1 MLTKESPRPPVRGL
15 VTAAILA
22 AAISLPTL
30 TATATDT
37 ERAELEASAPT
48 VEELRGIVADL
59 GSAND
64 ALVADNSSLQQSV
77 SQLEQ
82 ERDQLRKSFDRFD
95 KLYAPLEADRQLL
108 VELRKSLPET
118 RPEAE
123 AHLGRIRDLALA
135 SDPAG
140 LGRIVERLDDSVPA
154 FLDWRF
160 GDYDSVQA
168 YTDAYVETGANAFDS
183 SMEEF
188 RSQVLMSVANRLD
201 SLLTILDRVR

>member
-1 MLTKESPRPPVRGL
+1 MLTKESPRLPVRGL

-22 AAISLPTL
+22 AAMSLPAL
-30 TATATDT
+30 TATATDA
-37 ERAELEASAPT
+37 ERAELNGSAPT

-59 GSAND
+59 GSVND
-64 ALVADNSSLQQSV
+64 ALAADNSSLQQTV

-82 ERDQLRKSFDRFD
+82 ERDQLRKSLDRFD

-123 AHLGRIRDLALA
+123 AQLARIRDLALA
-135 SDPAG
+135 SDPAR
-140 LGRIVERLDDSVPA
+140 LGRIIDRLDDAVPT

-160 GDYDSVQA
+160 GDYGSVQA

-188 RSQVLMSVANRLD
+188 RSEVLMSVANRLD

>member
-1 MLTKESPRPPVRGL
+1 MLTKESPRLPVRGF

-22 AAISLPTL
+22 AAMSLPAL
-30 TATATDT
+30 TATATDA
-37 ERAELEASAPT
+37 ERAELEGSAPT

-59 GSAND
+59 DSAND
-64 ALVADNSSLQQSV
+64 VLVADNSSLQHTV

-82 ERDQLRKSFDRFD
+82 ERDQLRTSLDRFD
-95 KLYAPLEADRQLL
+95 KLYSPLEADRQLL
-108 VELRKSLPET
+108 VELRKTLPET

-123 AHLGRIRDLALA
+123 AQLARIRDLALA

-140 LGRIVERLDDSVPA
+140 LGRIVKRLDDAVPT

-188 RSQVLMSVANRLD
+188 RSEVLMSVANRLD

>member
-1 MLTKESPRPPVRGL
+1 MLTKEPPRPPVRGF

-22 AAISLPTL
+22 AAMSLPAL
-30 TATATDT
+30 TATATDA
-37 ERAELEASAPT
+37 ERAELEGSAPT

-59 GSAND
+59 DNAND
-64 ALVADNSSLQQSV
+64 VLVADNSSLQQTV

-82 ERDQLRKSFDRFD
+82 ERDQLRKSLDRFD
-95 KLYAPLEADRQLL
+95 KLYSPLEADRQLL
-108 VELRKSLPET
+108 VELRKTLPET

-123 AHLGRIRDLALA
+123 AQLARIRDLALA

-140 LGRIVERLDDSVPA
+140 LGRIVKRLDDAVPT

-188 RSQVLMSVANRLD
+188 RSEVLMSVANRLD

>member
-1 MLTKESPRPPVRGL
+1 MLTKESARPPVRGF
-15 VTAAILA
+15 VTAVVLA
-22 AAISLPTL
+22 TAMSLPAL
-30 TATATDT
+30 TATATDA
-37 ERAELEASAPT
+37 ERAELEGSAPT
-48 VEELRGIVADL
+48 VEELR
-59 GSAND
+59 
-64 ALVADNSSLQQSV
+64 ADNSSLQQTV

-82 ERDQLRKSFDRFD
+82 ERDQLRKSLDRFD
-95 KLYAPLEADRQLL
+95 KLYSPLEADRQLL
-108 VELRKSLPET
+108 VELRKALPET

-123 AHLGRIRDLALA
+123 AQLARIRDLALA

-140 LGRIVERLDDSVPA
+140 LGRIVKRLDDAVPT

-188 RSQVLMSVANRLD
+188 RSEVLMSVANRLD